1 MNAERTFTNVDDAVL
16 VSLTSNAS
24 QRVMFVA
31 PGLRAPV
38 AEALANAMKR
48 LPGRVTVVLDV
59 DAEVCRLGYGDEQ
72 GLQFMKSA
80 AEEVG
85 METRSWARHVVSDR
99 PVDRDVLPD
108 HFNQFPGNRFE
119 RVIAKTLDGA
129 VCS

>member
-48 LPGRVTVVLDV
+48 LRGKVTVVLDV
-59 DAEVCRLGYGDEQ
+59 DAEVCRLGYGDEK
-72 GLQFMKSA
+72 GLQRIKSA
-80 AEEVG
+80 AERAG
-85 METRSWARHVVSDR
+85 TRLHHQPGVRIGLLIADNDTIVYS
-99 PVDRDVLPD
+99 PVPLLIEAGSKLPEKPNAIV
-108 HFNQFPGNRFE
+108 F
-119 RVIAKTLDGA
+119 
-129 VCS
+129 